1 MLLDTFNLDGEVA
14 IITGAGGGLG
24 RELSLALVEAGG
36 KVAVVDVARV
46 NGEKTVQEIVEAG
59 EIGRASCRERV

>member
-1 MLLDTFNLDGEVA
+1 MFLDIFSLDGEVA

-46 NGEKTVQEIVEAG
+46 NGEKTG
-59 EIGRASCRERV
+59 

>member
-1 MLLDTFNLDGEVA
+1 MLLDTFRLDGQVA

-36 KVAVVDVARV
+36 KVVVVDVASV
-46 NGEKTVQEIVEAG
+46 SGEETVQKIVEAG
-59 EIGRASCRERV
+59 GEGI